1 MCLPLLGVLQA
12 VESEEEL
19 DSALT
24 AKFCQV
30 PLYPLKDMEKW
41 FHFLIIFDSQFLAGL
56 QVRLGNHQITHAH
69 AHGHMHTFTTQHITS
84 LTLSTVQ
91 LSPVVDCCVTL
102 LQHSEILSDPVTQTR
117 VVSILS
123 GFIESDKRSRR

>member
-56 QVRLGNHQITHAH
+56 QVRLGNHQITHAP
-69 AHGHMHTFTTQHITS
+69 AHGHMHTFTTHHLPHPVHCAAVPGGRLLRDTPP
-84 LTLSTVQ
+84 TLG
-91 LSPVVDCCVTL
+91 
-102 LQHSEILSDPVTQTR
+102 DP
-117 VVSILS
+117 
-123 GFIESDKRSRR
+123 E